1 MLVMA
6 GLIDADRVCVGNKTG
21 PARRPVI
28 LVKRAI
34 DVNNAKD
41 EQSHCKGG
49 DKCQFSLIKETEHKT
64 VIIIETLVISAV
76 STSTQLISAHWCSS
90 VSSCLCV
97 CVDYL

>member
-49 DKCQFSLIKETEHKT
+49 DKCQFSPCVSVRSSETFTFLE
-64 VIIIETLVISAV
+64 VLA
-76 STSTQLISAHWCSS
+76 
-90 VSSCLCV
+90 
-97 CVDYL
+97 